1 MDLKDRVALVT
12 GGGTGLGRAISLAL
26 AQAGCDVAINYSRSE
41 QEAEETAEAV
51 RKLGRQAC
59 ALRANVATDAEA
71 RRLVDETV
79 QQLGGLDVLINN
91 AGTTRYVPIEDL
103 EGISEE
109 DWDRIMAV
117 NLKGSFLCARAAAPH
132 LRRRG
137 RGKIVNISSTSAFTT
152 TGSSIPYMASK
163 AGLVVL
169 TRTLARAL
177 APEIQVNAAAPGWLA
192 TRWAD
197 EHLPPEE
204 RERLF
209 ASPTFPTA
217 QPEEVAET
225 VIFLLRVD
233 SITGQT
239 IVVDSGTTLR

>member
-1 MDLKDRVALVT
+1 MELVDRVVLVT
-12 GGGTGLGRAISLAL
+12 GGGTGLGRAISLLL

-41 QEAEETAEAV
+41 REAEETAEAV
-51 RKLGRQAC
+51 RGLGRRAC
-59 ALRANVATDAEA
+59 TVRADVASDAEA

-91 AGTTRYVPIEDL
+91 AGTTRYVPVEDL
-103 EGISEE
+103 EGMREE

-117 NLKGSFLCARAAAPH
+117 NLKGPFLCARAAAPH
-132 LRRRG
+132 LRGRG

-152 TGSSIPYMASK
+152 TGSSIAYMASK

-177 APEIQVNAAAPGWLA
+177 GPEIQVNAAAPGWLA

-204 RERLF
+204 RDRLF

-225 VIFLLRVD
+225 VLFLLRVD

-239 IVVDSGTTLR
+239 IIVDSGTTLR

>member
-41 QEAEETAEAV
+41 REAEETAEAV
-51 RKLGRQAC
+51 RKLGRRAYPV
-59 ALRANVATDAEA
+59 RANVATDAEA
-71 RRLVDETV
+71 RRLVEETV

-103 EGISEE
+103 EGVSEQ

-117 NLKGSFLCARAAAPH
+117 NLKGPFLCARAAAPH

-152 TGSSIPYMASK
+152 SGSSIPYMASK